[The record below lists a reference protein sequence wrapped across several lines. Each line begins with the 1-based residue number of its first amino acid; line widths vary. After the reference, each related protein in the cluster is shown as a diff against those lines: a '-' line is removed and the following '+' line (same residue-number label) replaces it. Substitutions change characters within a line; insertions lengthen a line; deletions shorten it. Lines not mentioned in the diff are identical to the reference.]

1 MIAIKIAFW
10 LSVALLCYGGVVFPA
25 ALRYFAWRSKASRQ
39 PPRSPREALP
49 TVSLVIAAYNEQESI
64 GSKLKNTLALDY
76 PRNLREV
83 IVVSD
88 GSTDLTDELVRGF
101 SDCGVRLLRVEGRK
115 GKSLAVNAAVEQT
128 AGEIVIFSD
137 ATGHWNASAV
147 RNLVRN
153 FEDPA
158 VGCVSGTVSYESPV
172 KGANAE
178 GFGVFQRVSRSIRR
192 GEQSIGW
199 SVNAS
204 GSIHAVRKAAFRP
217 VPADTFSDMVDP
229 FHAAQMGLRTAF
241 EFEAISLEPPRKTF
255 DEEYRARVRIALGS
269 WAFLRY
275 ALRDLPVRRAP
286 VYCVNLLSQKVI
298 RWLSGPLLVFIGVLG
313 AVLEL
318 HEPIYGLSLWSLGGG
333 ITLAGMG
340 LLSERMGRR
349 VQVLSAL
356 TFFAL
361 TAAAYVV
368 ALVRYAT
375 GTRAVTWNPER
386 PDGNPRCGV
395 EKGVPEGTGSR
406 TAADCAGRTEA

>member
-10 LSVALLCYGGVVFPA
+10 LSVALLCYGGIVFPA
-25 ALRYFAWRSKASRQ
+25 TLRYLAWRSRASRQ
-39 PPRSPREALP
+39 QSQSLREALP

-64 GSKLKNTLALDY
+64 GSKLTNTLALDY
-76 PRNLREV
+76 PRNLLEV
-83 IVVSD
+83 TVVSD
-88 GSTDLTDELVRGF
+88 GSTDQTDELVRGF
-101 SDCGVRLLRVEGRK
+101 SDHGVRLLRVEGRK
-115 GKSLAVNAAVEQT
+115 GKSLAVNAAVEHT

-137 ATGHWNASAV
+137 ATGHWNASAI
-147 RNLVRN
+147 RNLVRH
-153 FEDPA
+153 FGDPT

-172 KGANAE
+172 CGANAE

-192 GEQSIGW
+192 GEKSIGW

-204 GSIHAVRKAAFRP
+204 GSIHAVRRAAFRP

-229 FHAAQMGLRTAF
+229 FHAAQVGLRTAF
-241 EFEAISLEPPRKTF
+241 EFEAISLEPPRRTF
-255 DEEYRARVRIALGS
+255 DEEYRARLRIALGS

-298 RWLSGPLLVFIGVLG
+298 RWLSGPLLLVIGAAAAIL
-313 AVLEL
+313 ALR
-318 HEPIYGLSLWSLGGG
+318 EPIYGLTLWSLVGG
-333 ITLAGMG
+333 IILAGLG

-349 VQVLSAL
+349 LPILSAV

-361 TAAAYVV
+361 TAAAYIL

-375 GTRAVTWNPER
+375 GKRAVTWNPER
-386 PDGNPRCGV
+386 PKAQAGYGAEKV
-395 EKGVPEGTGSR
+395 ELEGRGSR